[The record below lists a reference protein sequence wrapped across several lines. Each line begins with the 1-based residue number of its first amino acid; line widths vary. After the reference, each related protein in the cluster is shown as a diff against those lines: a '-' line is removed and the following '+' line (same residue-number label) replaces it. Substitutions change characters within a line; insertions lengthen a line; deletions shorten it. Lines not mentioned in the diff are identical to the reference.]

1 LNTLIYINLPAL
13 TEASKNGI
21 ITSEYACEVSLIG
34 PSCKY
39 LKIQMKTIRR
49 KGEKMSLRKGLT
61 LLLLAAFGLSTV
73 APALAINVNQGVVFN
88 TVAQDD
94 GTASTG
100 AKQDVVATNILFDL
114 NNAGDLFLAGDGAAG
129 TDAQNIAAADTATF
143 TTAGVI
149 TPGGGA
155 AAFTVPSPAATLFV
169 PPTGCKFVKLPGYVE
184 GSATFTIPA
193 ASANLYRNV
202 TVANESNLPTE
213 SFIVAQ
219 VLDAVPATI
228 SNNATAATFTNGG
241 VLALHTFTGAE
252 SATQNSALVRVT
264 LANIGLAC
272 DANSAAAVSGDV
284 NVTVVQPNQGAYV
297 PALPNLTSLSTIKV
311 AEFGNNVGK
320 LQALIAGDTVGNTSG
335 TAEDQQAN
343 ALVSNV
349 ALQSVTT
356 VNFGPAE
363 ATGILSNVGYLDVDA
378 ILIRA
383 AETPNSTSVSPVY
396 YQTPFATAKFV
407 STKNLNG
414 DAVELTDANLANS
427 ALFDNET
434 NALITVD
441 IEITSFA
448 GGSSSA
454 TLAVTNAFVG
464 IEGPNTP
471 TTNGTGTAN
480 GFLGAVANPVLN
492 DNDDNPATAQ
502 VAVDAST
509 DAGII
514 AVDPAQAANFI
525 VDGHALGGGLLVPG
539 LGFDEITTVGPL
551 QTGVVVGDVTAVAT
565 VNGTTTTFTS
575 VNTDRGFLFPGV
587 FVDDTSANG
596 GGASSFTIENLSSKN
611 ATTTVFTTSTNAN
624 PSVGEIYRNARTV
637 FSNLLP
643 AVATTAGAQYH
654 IVAGDDTIATVHT
667 AKANQVLGITNF
679 SEETTYNQGPQVGS
693 ADAVRLDNVVLASK
707 LTSAGTGKK
716 FTVNILPFT
725 NKFDGLRDV
734 ISVRPKGTITLSSAA
749 LTEGVKLIAKV
760 SGNNLNGTTTLT
772 LASIIP
778 AGSVT
783 SAITSRILP
792 VNGAQNRLLSYNTGT
807 PATGRSLVDT
817 STLTGTSSLLDSLE
831 DIVGSGKTLDTT
843 VPPLFAG
850 GLAGNTST
858 GAAARGP
865 RAIVQPKARALALEE
880 AANGDF
886 KVINDLGANARIRI
900 TLPVGTDINLYSS
913 TATSSQTNTE
923 IDNILSVFGTAG
935 MTAPTVAN
943 TILNVQRVS
952 STAAQAFIDIKVPAV
967 STTTLPIKRGLYIVF
982 RPDALV
988 VPKGVTNLNA
998 TVSVIDNSGTA
1009 AVYTDDVTLG
1019 TLSTVALAPAVSKFL
1034 ELSFAPQAT
1043 SAFRSGTVTPT
1054 AEQFVRSTVETK
1066 YGAQN
1071 TLFPS
1076 TFGSTLRFVNNAA
1089 VTNTE
1094 RLWDLQIKEG
1104 VADAFPIG
1112 TDVDGIPTVLADE
1125 ASDGT
1130 AGFINPNDTG
1140 ANEDAIPV
1148 QIADISLADVAVVC
1162 AASDNLTFAAAVD
1175 NNSATGTTGVFFSD
1189 SSITVENTATAVQEI
1204 ATDDNSFAVRLAAGS
1219 LTGAPRAADT
1229 QTTMTITGL
1238 RYRGPGST
1246 PPTDT
1251 DIACWVEVDG
1261 TDGVADQG
1269 AAGITANDNR
1279 NVIIGSSAS
1288 KAFGG
1293 ESGTPTQYI
1302 GVYTNIA
1309 EVRDLL
1315 VDARFGATAPAA
1327 TVLDVDNA
1335 TNLAN
1340 GLFNSAFLSAD
1351 DFINNALTF
1360 KVDDSSSAL
1369 KLLDGNTALTVTTAT
1384 LPTVNGLAVTGGD
1397 VQVTVSAA
1405 AGKLE
1410 PGTIINVTTSSP
1422 STESVRVPVLADG
1435 SFKAVLR
1442 SSPTAILT
1450 LTQTPTTNKTG
1461 ANIQV
1466 KTVDLSAVTNDP
1478 AFNGV
1483 VPTLLTSTIAN
1494 KGSVVAL
1501 FNTPAVT
1508 GFTFTDVEATAKV
1521 NGVAVTKVATGKYAA
1536 IVPATASTFTLTVT
1550 VDGEPVTT
1558 TLTLATVTATGKAVP
1573 AIGTVNVK
1581 ADDSVVV
1588 NVKNAGTTFPSDL
1601 SFEIVYTDGTTAVV
1615 ANSAVALKKAGAR
1628 AKFANPEAAK
1638 TIAFVQAVSAGG
1650 SRAKSL

>member
-1 LNTLIYINLPAL
+1 MNKL
-13 TEASKNGI
+13 G
-21 ITSEYACEVSLIG
+21 
-34 PSCKY
+34 
-39 LKIQMKTIRR
+39 

-94 GTASTG
+94 GLATSG
-100 AKQDVVATNILFDL
+100 AKLDVVATNILFDL
-114 NNAGDLFLAGDGAAG
+114 NNAGDISLAGDGAAG
-129 TDAQNIAAADTATF
+129 TVGENIAAADTAVF
-143 TTAGVI
+143 STAGVI
-149 TPGGGA
+149 TPTG
-155 AAFTVPSPAATLFV
+155 FTVPSPAVTLFV
-169 PPTGCKFVKLPGYVE
+169 PPTACRFVKLPGYVE

-193 ASANLYRNV
+193 ASANLHRNV

-219 VLDAVPATI
+219 VLDAIPTAIT
-228 SNNATAATFTNGG
+228 NNATVAGFTTGG
-241 VLALHTFTGAE
+241 VLALHAFTGAE
-252 SATQNSALVRVT
+252 AATQNSALVRVT

-272 DANSAAAVSGDV
+272 AADSAAATSGDL
-284 NVTVVQPNQGAYV
+284 NVTVVQPNQGAYIQ
-297 PALPNLTSLSTIKV
+297 ALPNLTSLSTIKV

-320 LQALIAGDTVGNTSG
+320 LQALIAGTTLGNTAG
-335 TAEDQQAN
+335 VAEDSQAN
-343 ALVSNV
+343 TLVSNT

-356 VNFGPAE
+356 VNFGPTE

-383 AETPNSTSVSPVY
+383 AETPNSTSGNPVF

-407 STKNLNG
+407 TAKNLNADSG
-414 DAVELTDANLANS
+414 ELTNANLANS
-427 ALFDNET
+427 ALFDNES

-464 IEGPNTP
+464 LE
-471 TTNGTGTAN
+471 TTSDAVSSTAAIA
-480 GFLGAVANPVLN
+480 GFLGAVAYPVTN
-492 DNDDNPATAQ
+492 NGTATIAASINAAV
-502 VAVDAST
+502 VALDPSKPTTDHVVDGLPIDVNTLLLDEHGFVEGTGAAPDQSAVVGADFLSVATT
-509 DAGII
+509 DA
-514 AVDPAQAANFI
+514 
-525 VDGHALGGGLLVPG
+525 
-539 LGFDEITTVGPL
+539 TTL
-551 QTGVVVGDVTAVAT
+551 S
-565 VNGTTTTFTS
+565 FTS
-575 VNTDRGFLFPGV
+575 VNTDRAFLFPGV
-587 FVDDTSANG
+587 RVDNFIVG
-596 GGASSFTIENLSSKN
+596 GGDVDVTISNIVSKN
-611 ATTTVFTTSTNAN
+611 ATTTVFTTNSDAQQT
-624 PSVGEIYRNARTV
+624 VTEQYRNSRTV
-637 FSNLLP
+637 FSNLAP
-643 AVATTAGAQYH
+643 AVDNTAGAQYH
-654 IVAGDDTIATVHT
+654 IVLGDNGGASNT
-667 AKANQVLGITNF
+667 AKADAVLAITNF
-679 SEETTYNQGPQVGS
+679 SEETTYNKGIQIENANDGVF
-693 ADAVRLDNVVLASK
+693 ADNLVLASR
-707 LTSAGTGKK
+707 LASDGTGKK
-716 FTVNILPFT
+716 FTVQILPFT
-725 NKFDGLRDV
+725 NKFDGQRDV
-734 ISVRPKGTITLSSAA
+734 ISVRPKGTITLNSAA

-772 LASIIP
+772 LANIIP
-778 AGSVT
+778 AGSIT

-792 VNGAQNRLLSYNTGT
+792 VNGAQNSLLSFTTGT
-807 PATGRSLVDT
+807 PAVGRALV
-817 STLTGTSSLLDSLE
+817 TLANLDGTTTLRDSLE

-850 GLAGNTST
+850 GLSGNTLS
-858 GAAARGP
+858 GATSRGP
-865 RAIVQPKARALALEE
+865 RAIVQPKARALAIEE
-880 AANGDF
+880 SASGDF
-886 KVINDLGANARIRI
+886 QAINNLGANARVRI

-913 TATSSQTNTE
+913 TSTSSQTNTQ
-923 IDNILSVFGTAG
+923 IDDILGIFATPG
-935 MTAPTVAN
+935 MTTPTVAAN
-943 TILNVQRVS
+943 ILNVQRVS
-952 STAAQAFIDIKVPAV
+952 PTASQAFIDLLVPTV

-998 TVSVIDNSGTA
+998 TVSIIDNGATA
-1009 AVYTDDVTLG
+1009 AIYTDDTTLG
-1019 TLSTVALAPAVSKFL
+1019 TVGTVALAPAVSKFL
-1034 ELSFAPQAT
+1034 ELSFAPATT
-1043 SAFRSGTVTPT
+1043 SAFRSGTITPA
-1054 AEQFVRSTVETK
+1054 AESFVRTTVETK
-1066 YGAQN
+1066 YGAQS

-1076 TFGSTLRFVNNAA
+1076 GVASTVRFVNNAA
-1089 VTNTE
+1089 ALDTE

-1112 TDVDGIPTVLADE
+1112 TDVDGTPATL
-1125 ASDGT
+1125 SGT
-1130 AGFINPNDTG
+1130 DGFINDG
-1140 ANEDAIPV
+1140 AGKA
-1148 QIADISLADVAVVC
+1148 LGDVTVVC
-1162 AASDNLTFAAAVD
+1162 AASDILTFAAGGVA
-1175 NNSATGTTGVFFSD
+1175 NNTTGATDGSVNVFFSD
-1189 SSITVENTATAVQEI
+1189 SSILAEAGAAAAVSEV
-1204 ATDDNSFAVRLAAGS
+1204 TGDDNSFAVRLAAGT
-1219 LTGAPRAADT
+1219 LTAAPRAADV

-1251 DIACWVEVDG
+1251 DIACWIEASQ
-1261 TDGVADQG
+1261 TDGL
-1269 AAGITANDNR
+1269 AAGDND
-1279 NVIIGSSAS
+1279 VIIASSAS

-1293 ESGTPTQYI
+1293 DTATPTERV
-1302 GVYTNIA
+1302 GVYTDITTL
-1309 EVRDLL
+1309 RDQL
-1315 VDARFGATAPAA
+1315 VDLRFGAAAPAA
-1327 TVLDVDNA
+1327 TALDVDSA
-1335 TNLAN
+1335 TDLAN
-1340 GLFNSAFLSAD
+1340 GLFNSTFLHAD

-1360 KVDDSSSAL
+1360 KVDDSSNAL

-1384 LPTVNGLAVTGGD
+1384 LPTVNGIAVANGD

-1410 PGTIINVTTSSP
+1410 PGTIIRITTSSP
-1422 STESVRVPVLADG
+1422 TTESVRVPVLADG

-1442 SSPTAILT
+1442 SAPTAILT
-1450 LTQTPTTNKTG
+1450 VTQTPTTNKTG

-1466 KTVDLSAVTNDP
+1466 KVIDLADVTNDP

-1483 VPTLLTSTIAN
+1483 VPTLLTSTIAK

-1508 GFTFTDVEATAKV
+1508 GFDFTDVEDTAKV
-1521 NGVAVTKVATGKYAA
+1521 NGAAVTKVATGKYAA

-1558 TLTLATVTATGKAVP
+1558 TLTLATVTATGKGVP

-1581 ADDSVVV
+1581 VDDSVVV

-1638 TIAFVQAVSAGG
+1638 TIAFVQAVAAGG

>member
-1 LNTLIYINLPAL
+1 LNALIYINLPAL
-13 TEASKNGI
+13 TEAPKNGI
-21 ITSEYACEVSLIG
+21 ITSEYACEVSLDG
-34 PSCKY
+34 PSCNY

-73 APALAINVNQGVVFN
+73 APALAININQGVVFN
-88 TVAQDD
+88 TIAQDD

-129 TDAQNIAAADTATF
+129 TPAENLVATESAVF
-143 TTAGVI
+143 STAGVI
-149 TPGGGA
+149 TPTD
-155 AAFTVPSPAATLFV
+155 FTVPSPAATLFV
-169 PPTGCKFVKLPGYVE
+169 PPTGCKFVKLPGYAE

-193 ASANLYRNV
+193 ANANLYRNV
-202 TVANESNLPTE
+202 TVSNESNLPTE

-219 VLDAVPATI
+219 VLDAVPAAI

-241 VLALHTFTGAE
+241 ILALHTFTGAE

-320 LQALIAGDTVGNTSG
+320 LQALIAGTTLGNTAG
-335 TAEDQQAN
+335 VAEDSQAN
-343 ALVSNV
+343 TLVSNT
-349 ALQSVTT
+349 ALQSVST

-383 AETPNSTSVSPVY
+383 AETPNSTSVNNVF

-407 STKNLNG
+407 TAKNL
-414 DAVELTDANLANS
+414 DTDSVELTDANLTNS

-471 TTNGTGTAN
+471 ANNGTGTAN
-480 GFLGAVANPVLN
+480 GFLGAVAIPVTSN
-492 DNDDNPATAQ
+492 GTNT
-502 VAVDAST
+502 VSAST
-509 DAGII
+509 DVGIV
-514 AVDPAQAANFI
+514 AFDPAQAANFV
-525 VDGHALGGGLLVPG
+525 VDGQAITGALLTVG
-539 LGFDEITTVGPL
+539 LGLAEATPGPI
-551 QTGVVVGDVTAVAT
+551 QTGAVAGDVTAVAT

-587 FVDDTSANG
+587 FVDDTLANG

-624 PSVGEIYRNARTV
+624 PNVGEVYRNARTV

-654 IVAGDDTIATVHT
+654 IVTGDDTIANNRT
-667 AKANQVLGITNF
+667 AKNTQNLGITNL
-679 SEETTYNQGPQVGS
+679 SEETAYTKGAQVGNNNNTH
-693 ADAVRLDNVVLASK
+693 ADNVVLASK

-716 FTVNILPFT
+716 FTVHILPFT

-760 SGNNLNGTTTLT
+760 SGNNLSATATTLT

-792 VNGAQNRLLSYNTGT
+792 VNGAQNRLMSYNTGT

-817 STLTGTSSLLDSLE
+817 STLTGASSLLDSLE

-850 GLAGNTST
+850 GLAGNTSSGT
-858 GAAARGP
+858 AARGP
-865 RAIVQPKARALALEE
+865 RAIVQSKARALALEE

-886 KVINDLGANARIRI
+886 KAINDLGTNARIRI

-923 IDNILSVFGTAG
+923 IDNILSIFGTAG

-952 STAAQAFIDIKVPAV
+952 STAAQAFIDIRVPTV

-1009 AVYTDDVTLG
+1009 AIYTDDVTLG
-1019 TLSTVALAPAVSKFL
+1019 TVSTIALAPATSKFL

-1043 SAFRSGTVTPT
+1043 SAFRSGAVTPA
-1054 AEQFVRSTVETK
+1054 AEQFVRSVVETK

-1089 VTNTE
+1089 ATNTE

-1112 TDVDGIPTVLADE
+1112 LDVDGTPTTVSDQD
-1125 ASDGT
+1125 SDGV
-1130 AGFINPNDTG
+1130 AGFINPNVGGD
-1140 ANEDAIPV
+1140 
-1148 QIADISLADVAVVC
+1148 LALNDVTVVC
-1162 AASDNLTFAAAVD
+1162 AASDVLTFDTAVQND
-1175 NNSATGTTGVFFSD
+1175 SDSLVATNGNTRVFFSD
-1189 SSITVENTATAVQEI
+1189 SSITAENATVPVQEMT
-1204 ATDDNSFAVRLAAGS
+1204 ADANSFTVRLAAGT
-1219 LTGAPRAADT
+1219 LTAAARPADI

-1251 DIACWVEVDG
+1251 DIACWVEVDAVN
-1261 TDGVADQG
+1261 GVG
-1269 AAGITANDNR
+1269 AADD
-1279 NVIIGSSAS
+1279 VIIGSTAS
-1288 KAFGG
+1288 KAYGG
-1293 ESGTPTQYI
+1293 DTATPTERI
-1302 GVYTNIA
+1302 GVYTDLA
-1309 EVRDLL
+1309 TVRDQL
-1315 VDARFGATAPAA
+1315 VDLRFGAAAPNA

-1335 TNLAN
+1335 TDLAN
-1340 GLFNSAFLSAD
+1340 GLFNSTFLSTD

-1360 KVDDSSSAL
+1360 KVDDSSSTL
-1369 KLLDGNTALTVTTAT
+1369 KLLDSNTALTVTTAT
-1384 LPTVNGLAVTGGD
+1384 LPTVNGIAVTNGD

-1410 PGTIINVTTSSP
+1410 PGTIVNVSTSSP

-1442 SSPTAILT
+1442 SAPTAILT

-1466 KTVDLSAVTNDP
+1466 KTVDLSKVTNDP

-1508 GFTFTDVEATAKV
+1508 GFTFADVEDTAKV

-1558 TLTLATVTATGKAVP
+1558 TLTLATVTATGKGVP

-1581 ADDSVVV
+1581 ADDNVVV
-1588 NVKNAGTTFPSDL
+1588 NVKNAGATFPSDL

-1615 ANSAVALKKAGAR
+1615 ANSAVALRKAGAR

-1638 TIAFVQAVSAGG
+1638 TIAFVQAVAAGG

>member
-1 LNTLIYINLPAL
+1 
-13 TEASKNGI
+13 
-21 ITSEYACEVSLIG
+21 
-34 PSCKY
+34 
-39 LKIQMKTIRR
+39 
-49 KGEKMSLRKGLT
+49 MSLRKGLT

-73 APALAINVNQGVVFN
+73 APALAININQGVVFN

-94 GTASTG
+94 GLATSG

-129 TDAQNIAAADTATF
+129 TPLENIAAADTTVF
-143 TTAGVI
+143 STAGVI
-149 TPGGGA
+149 GQTS
-155 AAFTVPSPAATLFV
+155 FTVPSPAATLFV
-169 PPTGCKFVKLPGYVE
+169 PPTGCRFVKLPGYAE

-219 VLDAVPATI
+219 VLDAVPSTI
-228 SNNATAATFTNGG
+228 TNNATVGTFTTGG

-252 SATQNSALVRVT
+252 AATQNSALVRVT
-264 LANIGLAC
+264 LANIGLGCNA
-272 DANSAAAVSGDV
+272 DSAAATTGDV
-284 NVTVVQPNQGAYV
+284 NVTVVQPNQGTYV
-297 PALPNLTSLSTIKV
+297 PALPNLTSLSTFKV

-320 LQALIAGDTVGNTSG
+320 LQALIAGTTLGTTSG
-335 TAEDQQAN
+335 VAEDSQAN
-343 ALVSNV
+343 TLISNT

-356 VNFGPAE
+356 VNFGPTE

-383 AETPNSTSVSPVY
+383 AETPNSTSGNNVF

-407 STKNLNG
+407 TAKNLNA

-427 ALFDNET
+427 ALFDNES

-454 TLAVTNAFVG
+454 TLALTNAFVG
-464 IEGPNTP
+464 LE
-471 TTNGTGTAN
+471 TTSDAVSSTAAIA
-480 GFLGAVANPVLN
+480 GFLGAVAYPVTN
-492 DNDDNPATAQ
+492 NGTATTS
-502 VAVDAST
+502 AST
-509 DAGII
+509 NA
-514 AVDPAQAANFI
+514 AVVALDPSKPTTDHV
-525 VDGHALGGGLLVPG
+525 VDGLPIDVNTLL
-539 LGFDEITTVGPL
+539 LDEHGFVEG
-551 QTGVVVGDVTAVAT
+551 TGAAPDQSGVAGADFLSVAT
-565 VNGTTTTFTS
+565 TDATTLSFTS
-575 VNTDRGFLFPGV
+575 VNTDRAFLFPGV
-587 FVDDTSANG
+587 RVDNVIIG
-596 GGASSFTIENLSSKN
+596 GGDVDVTISNISSKN
-611 ATTTVFTTSTNAN
+611 ATTTVFTTTSDAQQT
-624 PSVGEIYRNARTV
+624 VTEQYRNNRTV
-637 FSNLLP
+637 FSNLAP

-654 IVAGDDTIATVHT
+654 IVLGDNAAASNT
-667 AKANQVLGITNF
+667 AKADAVLAITNF
-679 SEETTYNQGPQVGS
+679 SEETNYNKGVQIENASDGVF
-693 ADAVRLDNVVLASK
+693 ADNLVLASK
-707 LTSAGTGKK
+707 LTSDGTGKK
-716 FTVNILPFT
+716 FTVQILPFT
-725 NKFDGLRDV
+725 NKFDGQRDV
-734 ISVRPKGTITLSSAA
+734 ISVRPKGTITLNSAA

-772 LASIIP
+772 LANIIP

-792 VNGAQNRLLSYNTGT
+792 VNGAQNSLLSFNTGT
-807 PATGRSLVDT
+807 PAVGRSLVTLANLDGTT
-817 STLTGTSSLLDSLE
+817 SLRDSLE

-850 GLAGNTST
+850 GLSGNTSS
-858 GAAARGP
+858 GATARGP
-865 RAIVQPKARALALEE
+865 RAIVQPRARALAIEE
-880 AANGDF
+880 SASGDF
-886 KVINDLGANARIRI
+886 QAINNLGANARVRI

-913 TATSSQTNTE
+913 TSTSSQTSTQ
-923 IDNILSVFGTAG
+923 IDDILGIFATPGLT
-935 MTAPTVAN
+935 TPTVAAN
-943 TILNVQRVS
+943 IVNVQRVS
-952 STAAQAFIDIKVPAV
+952 STAPQAFIDLLVPTV
-967 STTTLPIKRGLYIVF
+967 SSTTLPIKRGLYIVF

-988 VPKGVTNLNA
+988 VPKGITNLNA
-998 TVSVIDNSGTA
+998 TLSIIDNGATA
-1009 AVYTDDVTLG
+1009 AVYTDDTSLATVG
-1019 TLSTVALAPAVSKFL
+1019 TVALAPAVSKFL
-1034 ELSFAPQAT
+1034 ELSFAPAAT
-1043 SAFRSGTVTPT
+1043 SAFRSGTITPA
-1054 AEQFVRSTVETK
+1054 AESFVRTTVETK
-1066 YGAQN
+1066 YGAQS

-1076 TFGSTLRFVNNAA
+1076 NVASTVRFVNNAA
-1089 VTNTE
+1089 ALDTE

-1112 TDVDGIPTVLADE
+1112 TDVDGTPATL
-1125 ASDGT
+1125 SGT
-1130 AGFINPNDTG
+1130 DGFINDGTG
-1140 ANEDAIPV
+1140 RP
-1148 QIADISLADVAVVC
+1148 LGDVTLVC
-1162 AASDNLTFAAAVD
+1162 AASDILTFAAGVA
-1175 NNSATGTTGVFFSD
+1175 NNTTGATDGSVNVFFSD
-1189 SSITVENTATAVQEI
+1189 SSILAEAGTAAAVSEV
-1204 ATDDNSFAVRLAAGS
+1204 AGDDNSFAVRLAPGT
-1219 LTGAPRAADT
+1219 LTAAPRAADV
-1229 QTTMTITGL
+1229 QTTATITGL

-1251 DIACWVEVDG
+1251 DIACWIEASQLDG
-1261 TDGVADQG
+1261 L
-1269 AAGITANDNR
+1269 AAGDND
-1279 NVIIGSSAS
+1279 VIIASTAS

-1293 ESGTPTQYI
+1293 DTATPTERV
-1302 GVYTNIA
+1302 GVYTDITTL
-1309 EVRDLL
+1309 RDQL
-1315 VDARFGATAPAA
+1315 VDLRFGAAAPAA
-1327 TVLDVDNA
+1327 TALDVDSA
-1335 TNLAN
+1335 TDLAN
-1340 GLFNSAFLSAD
+1340 GLFNSTFLNAD

-1369 KLLDGNTALTVTTAT
+1369 KLLDGNTPLTVTTAT
-1384 LPTVNGLAVTGGD
+1384 LPTVNGIAVAGGD

-1410 PGTIINVTTSSP
+1410 PGTIIRVTTSSP
-1422 STESVRVPVLADG
+1422 TTESVRVPVLADG

-1442 SSPTAILT
+1442 SAPTAILT

-1466 KTVDLSAVTNDP
+1466 KTVDLSKVTNDP

-1483 VPTLLTSTIAN
+1483 VPTLLTSTIAK

-1508 GFTFTDVEATAKV
+1508 GFTFADVEDTAKV

-1558 TLTLATVTATGKAVP
+1558 TLTLATVTATGKGVP

-1581 ADDSVVV
+1581 ADDNVVV

-1615 ANSAVALKKAGAR
+1615 ANSDVTLRKAGAR
-1628 AKFANPEAAK
+1628 ARFANPEAAK

>member
-1 LNTLIYINLPAL
+1 MNKL
-13 TEASKNGI
+13 G
-21 ITSEYACEVSLIG
+21 
-34 PSCKY
+34 
-39 LKIQMKTIRR
+39 

-73 APALAINVNQGVVFN
+73 APALAININQGVVYN
-88 TVAQDD
+88 TIAQDD

-114 NNAGDLFLAGDGAAG
+114 NNAGDIFLGTASTAFAANSAL
-129 TDAQNIAAADTATF
+129 TYS
-143 TTAGVI
+143 TAGVVAV
-149 TPGGGA
+149 TGTGA
-155 AAFTVPSPAATLFV
+155 IAAPAVTLFV
-169 PPTGCKFVKLPGYVE
+169 PPTGCKFVKLPGYV
-184 GSATFTIPA
+184 
-193 ASANLYRNV
+193 NV
-202 TVANESNLPTE
+202 TDADGPDNVADNADDPINLDIGNDAVGEFTDGDKFVNVSVSNANNLPAPTGAN
-213 SFIVAQ
+213 FDDVNGIVAQ
-219 VLDAVPATI
+219 VLDAVPAAIT
-228 SNNATAATFTNGG
+228 NNASAATFTNGG
-241 VLALHTFTGAE
+241 VLALHAFTGVSA
-252 SATQNSALVRVT
+252 ATQNSALVKVT
-264 LANIGLAC
+264 LSNIGLAC
-272 DANSAAAVSGDV
+272 DANSAAASSGDV
-284 NVTVVQPNQGAYV
+284 SVTVVQPNQGAYV

-335 TAEDQQAN
+335 TAEDSQAN
-343 ALVSNV
+343 SLVANT

-363 ATGILSNVGYLDVDA
+363 QTQILSNTGYLDVDA

-383 AETPNSTSVSPVY
+383 AETPNSTSNNVVF

-407 STKNLNG
+407 TAKNLNT

-441 IEITSFA
+441 IEITSFS

-454 TLAVTNAFVG
+454 TLNVTNAFVG
-464 IEGPNTP
+464 IDGPNTVSN
-471 TTNGTGTAN
+471 NGTATAN

-492 DNDDNPATAQ
+492 DHDDNPATAQ
-502 VAVDAST
+502 VAVDAT
-509 DAGII
+509 GDAGII
-514 AVDPAQAANFI
+514 AVDPAQAANFV
-525 VDGHALGGGLLVPG
+525 VDGHALTGGLLVDG
-539 LGFDEITTVGPL
+539 LGLGEATPGPI
-551 QTGVVVGDVTAVAT
+551 QTGAAAGDVTAVAT

-575 VNTDRGFLFPGV
+575 VNTDRAFLFPGI
-587 FVDDTSANG
+587 FVDDTLANG

-611 ATTTVFTTSTNAN
+611 ATTTVFTTSTNVSPN
-624 PSVGEIYRNARTV
+624 VGEVYRNARTI
-637 FSNLLP
+637 FTNLVP

-654 IVAGDDTIATVHT
+654 IVTGDDTIATVHT

-679 SEETTYNQGPQVGS
+679 SEENVYNQGPQVGS
-693 ADAVRLDNVVLASK
+693 ADTTRLDNVVLASK

-716 FTVNILPFT
+716 FTVQILPFV

-734 ISVRPKGTITLSSAA
+734 ISVRPKGTITLSPAA

-772 LASIIP
+772 LANIIP
-778 AGSVT
+778 SGSVT

-792 VNGAQNRLLSYNTGT
+792 VNGAQNRLMSYNTGT

-817 STLTGTSSLLDSLE
+817 STLTGATSSLDSLE

-843 VPPLFAG
+843 VPPLFGG

-858 GAAARGP
+858 GSAARGP

-880 AANGDF
+880 SANGDF
-886 KVINDLGANARIRI
+886 KAINDLGANARIRI
-900 TLPVGTDINLYSS
+900 TLPAGTDINLYGIDG
-913 TATSSQTNTE
+913 TAANNY
-923 IDNILSVFGTAG
+923 DDILSIFGTAG
-935 MTAPTVAN
+935 MTTPTVSAN
-943 TILNVQRVS
+943 ILNVQRVS
-952 STAAQAFIDIKVPAV
+952 STASQAFIDVLVPTV
-967 STTTLPIKRGLYIVF
+967 STTTLPIKRGLFIVF

-988 VPKGVTNLNA
+988 VPKTVTNLNA
-998 TVSVIDNSGTA
+998 TISIIDNGGTA
-1009 AVYTDDVTLG
+1009 QVYTDDVTLG
-1019 TLSTVALAPAVSKFL
+1019 TVGTVALAPALSKFL
-1034 ELSFAPQAT
+1034 ELSFAPAAT

-1054 AEQFVRSTVETK
+1054 AESFVRSTVETK
-1066 YGAQN
+1066 YGAQS

-1089 VTNTE
+1089 AVNTE

-1112 TDVDGIPTVLADE
+1112 TDVDGTPTTVSDE
-1125 ASDGT
+1125 DSNGT
-1130 AGFINPNDTG
+1130 AGFINPNDSG
-1140 ANEDAIPV
+1140 D
-1148 QIADISLADVAVVC
+1148 QDLADVAVVC

-1189 SSITVENTATAVQEI
+1189 SSITVENSATAVQEI
-1204 ATDDNSFAVRLAAGS
+1204 ATDDNSFAVRLAAGT
-1219 LTGAPRAADT
+1219 LTGAPRAADV

-1251 DIACWVEVDG
+1251 DIACWVEVDSD
-1261 TDGVADQG
+1261 DGIADLG
-1269 AAGITANDNR
+1269 LAGITEEDNTD
-1279 NVIIGSSAS
+1279 VIIGSSAS

-1293 ESGTPTQYI
+1293 ESATPTQYI

-1309 EVRDLL
+1309 TVRDQL
-1315 VDARFGATAPAA
+1315 VDARFGAAAPAA
-1327 TVLDVDNA
+1327 TVLDVDNN
-1335 TNLAN
+1335 THLAN
-1340 GLFNSAFLSAD
+1340 GLFNSTFLSTD

-1360 KVDDSSSAL
+1360 KVDDASSTL
-1369 KLLDGNTALTVTTAT
+1369 KLLDSNTALTVTTAT
-1384 LPTVNGLAVTGGD
+1384 LPTVNGIAVTNGD

-1410 PGTIINVTTSSP
+1410 PGTIINVATSSP

-1483 VPTLLTSTIAN
+1483 VPTLLTSSLAN

-1508 GFTFTDVEATAKV
+1508 GFTFADVDSTATV
-1521 NGVAVTKVATGKYAA
+1521 NGVAVTEVATGKYAA
-1536 IVPATASTFTLTVT
+1536 IVPANAGTYTLSVT
-1550 VDGEPVTT
+1550 VDGAPVTT

-1588 NVKNAGTTFPSDL
+1588 NVKKAGTTFPSDL

-1615 ANSAVALKKAGAR
+1615 ANGDVSLKKAKTRAR
-1628 AKFANPEAAK
+1628 FANPEAAK
-1638 TIAFVQAVSAGG
+1638 TIAFVQAVAAGG